1 MATVLT
7 ASRSPLSLAALR
19 SPFAVAPPAGSRPEF
34 HGLSHWMKRVLEELG
49 HLRTSPD
56 TDTVHDLRV
65 AIRRCRSLAAVMEEV
80 DPDASWPEMRKIA
93 RKLFRSLGALR
104 DTQVMEDWIKKLAP
118 EGDPLKA
125 HLLPSL
131 ESEEKQQAEAALHV
145 AEKFDEKNWAHL
157 ERHLKQRARL
167 VPVGSLAAECLALE

>member
-1 MATVLT
+1 MATESTV
-7 ASRSPLSLAALR
+7 
-19 SPFAVAPPAGSRPEF
+19 AGSHTEHR
-34 HGLSHWMKRVLEELG
+34 GLSYWMERTLKELDKV
-49 HLRTSPD
+49 RETPE
-56 TDTVHDLRV
+56 TDAVHDLRV

-131 ESEEKQQAEAALHV
+131 E
-145 AEKFDEKNWAHL
+145 
-157 ERHLKQRARL
+157 
-167 VPVGSLAAECLALE
+167 